1 MAARRE
7 QWLRRPPLGN
17 AALAAK
23 NKHLA
28 GSNKTRSRGETTKT
42 WDRNETG
49 GWYGLGR
56 CTCAS
61 HREERM
67 DHMSWTQRG
76 VVLLSI
82 VGMTLIGLAISKAP
96 AGEQTRFY
104 GPDGRSTGTATTSGN
119 TTTFYGAD
127 GRRTG
132 SATTSGNTTTFY
144 GADGR
149 RTGSATAPAK
159 R

>member
-1 MAARRE
+1 
-7 QWLRRPPLGN
+7 
-17 AALAAK
+17 
-23 NKHLA
+23 
-28 GSNKTRSRGETTKT
+28 
-42 WDRNETG
+42 
-49 GWYGLGR
+49 
-56 CTCAS
+56 
-61 HREERM
+61 M
-67 DHMSWTQRG
+67 DGMSWKQRG

-82 VGMTLIGLAISKAP
+82 LAMSLIALAINKAP

-104 GPDGRSTGTATTSGN
+104 GPDGRSTGTATTSRN

-132 SATTSGNTTTFY
+132 SATISGNTTTFY

-149 RTGSATAPAK
+149 RTGSATATGK

>member
-1 MAARRE
+1 M
-7 QWLRRPPLGN
+7 N
-17 AALAAK
+17 
-23 NKHLA
+23 N
-28 GSNKTRSRGETTKT
+28 
-42 WDRNETG
+42 
-49 GWYGLGR
+49 
-56 CTCAS
+56 
-61 HREERM
+61 
-67 DHMSWTQRG
+67 MSWRQRG

-82 VGMTLIGLAISKAP
+82 LAMTFMGLSINKAR

-104 GPDGRSTGTATTSGN
+104 GPDGRSTGTATSSGN
-119 TTTFYGAD
+119 TTTFYGPD

-149 RTGSATAPAK
+149 RTGSSTVSGK

>member
-1 MAARRE
+1 MDEMGWRQR
-7 QWLRRPPLGN
+7 
-17 AALAAK
+17 
-23 NKHLA
+23 A
-28 GSNKTRSRGETTKT
+28 GV
-42 WDRNETG
+42 
-49 GWYGLGR
+49 
-56 CTCAS
+56 
-61 HREERM
+61 M
-67 DHMSWTQRG
+67 
-76 VVLLSI
+76 LSI
-82 VGMTLIGLAISKAP
+82 LVLTLMSLSINEAQ

-132 SATTSGNTTTFY
+132 SATTSGNTKTFY

-149 RTGSATAPAK
+149 RTGSATVTGK

>member
-1 MAARRE
+1 MWRALRE
-7 QWLRRPPLGN
+7 I
-17 AALAAK
+17 
-23 NKHLA
+23 
-28 GSNKTRSRGETTKT
+28 
-42 WDRNETG
+42 
-49 GWYGLGR
+49 
-56 CTCAS
+56 
-61 HREERM
+61 
-67 DHMSWTQRG
+67 SWKQRG
-76 VVLLSI
+76 AVLPLI
-82 VGMTLIGLAISKAP
+82 LAMVAIGLAIDNVR

-149 RTGSATAPAK
+149 RTGSATATGK